1 MSSQDLDTPM
11 VFFRYDLVQILL
23 SLIPAPLP
31 HYIFADIR
39 TFFNV
44 SLKKEP
50 INLMCPEFL
59 SKPRVTNCD
68 RKRSSMVNPP
78 PFPLSHQT
86 TPCIKSFP
94 APFPAV
100 CTNEIKHAA
109 QVLSRY
115 RDARRTRIL
124 RIRLR
129 LTVRVKKHPL
139 SD

>member
-23 SLIPAPLP
+23 SLIHAPLP

-59 SKPRVTNCD
+59 SKPRAQIVIASDPAWLT
-68 RKRSSMVNPP
+68 P
-78 PFPLSHQT
+78 PFL
-86 TPCIKSFP
+86 
-94 APFPAV
+94 
-100 CTNEIKHAA
+100 
-109 QVLSRY
+109 
-115 RDARRTRIL
+115 
-124 RIRLR
+124 
-129 LTVRVKKHPL
+129 
-139 SD
+139 